1 MTDEYRHTPV
11 LLAEC
16 LEGLALKP
24 RHIFV
29 DATLGGAGHSCEA
42 AGRLGADGLLI
53 GIDQDDA
60 ALAAAGERL
69 RALPEKERPRI
80 KLLKGNSR
88 RAVGTGPGA
97 GDRWDSL
104 RPWRLLPAA

>member
-53 GIDQDDA
+53 GIDQDDV

-69 RALPEKERPRI
+69 RAP
-80 KLLKGNSR
+80 
-88 RAVGTGPGA
+88 
-97 GDRWDSL
+97 
-104 RPWRLLPAA
+104 